1 MKFVFTCSQ
10 VIINR
15 DHAAVNGIMSTGD
28 NLAPYSITFAGAIE
42 EILAG
47 FRPGDSFEVEFTKK
61 QPEAPAPAVGAEK

>member
-15 DHAAVNGIMSTGD
+15 DHAAVTGVMSTGD
-28 NLAPYSITFAGAIE
+28 NLSPYSITFAGAIDDV
-42 EILAG
+42 LAE

-61 QPEAPAPAVGAEK
+61 QPDAPAPAIGVQK